1 MNKKRY
7 TSLIVIVVVALVLAL
22 ATVFVCW
29 RQGLINFN
37 KEEAGTPGTEATET
51 VAATPALVIHLFDF
65 EGKET
70 SSAFGPSLLK
80 EAEALHKKYES
91 VETGE
96 WVRYL
101 FASYASPYVVSDK
114 NYPDATVKGTCL
126 ESFVA
131 WAMTVQHDTSY
142 DILGEPAKG
151 IEDIKWGDNKLNTMF
166 EDIVKKM
173 SEDIN
178 YQQACYEKWLK
189 FLYEDGKF
197 SIEEG
202 KKISLAGMNRNK
214 EEFAHLHQCSVEREG
229 TWAVFEYNGK
239 KAYLRLDCGGQPG
252 KDIPKQPS
260 KPIYKDEPGTQGDEP
275 GTPGTDPVTPT
286 PTPHHDDPVDPP
298 KPTEGCTNPEDAPKY
313 PGNKPT
319 TEETSQT
326 SGGETK
332 TEPTVVD
339 KEEPKTPDP
348 GGNPVP
354 YPGSGIPAYVPGNA
368 GTDGSVVSGDTAQ
381 P

>member
-1 MNKKRY
+1 MKNKRN
-7 TSLIVIVVVALVLAL
+7 TSVIVSSIVALVLVIA
-22 ATVFVCW
+22 AAIICW
-29 RQGLINFN
+29 THGVIGSN
-37 KEEAGTPGTEATET
+37 KEEAGTPG
-51 VAATPALVIHLFDF
+51 VAEVVEPASPTPALVIHLFDS

-70 SSAFGPSLLK
+70 SSAFGPSLLE
-80 EAEALHKKYES
+80 EAEALHKEYDS
-91 VETGE
+91 VEAGE

-101 FASYASPYVVSDK
+101 FASYASPYVVKDER
-114 NYPDATVKGTCL
+114 YPDATVKGTCL

-131 WAMTVQHDTSY
+131 WAIAVQHDTGY

-151 IEDIKWGDNKLNTMF
+151 IGDIKWGDNKLNTMF

-173 SEDIN
+173 SEDIE

-197 SIEEG
+197 SVEEG

-214 EEFAHLHQCSVEREG
+214 EQFAHLHQCSVEREG
-229 TWAVFEYNGK
+229 TWAIFEYNGK

-252 KDIPKQPS
+252 KDLPKQPS

-275 GTPGTDPVTPT
+275 GTPGNDPVTPK
-286 PTPHHDDPVDPP
+286 PHHDPDPP
-298 KPTEGCTNPEDAPKY
+298 KPQECTNPEDAPKY
-313 PGNKPT
+313 PGNQPIT
-319 TEETSQT
+319 TEESSKP

-332 TEPTVVD
+332 KETPVEV

-354 YPGSGIPAYVPGNA
+354 YPGSGIPAYVPGNSGA
-368 GTDGSVVSGDTAQ
+368 DGSSVSGDTDQ